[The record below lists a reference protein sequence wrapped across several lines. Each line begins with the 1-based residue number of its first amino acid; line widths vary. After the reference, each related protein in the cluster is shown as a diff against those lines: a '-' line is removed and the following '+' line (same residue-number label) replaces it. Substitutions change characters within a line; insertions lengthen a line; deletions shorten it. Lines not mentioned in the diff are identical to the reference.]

1 MYRAVALKAIQ
12 SGTDTGDTAMIE
24 YLLKDI
30 DIRIEYND
38 NEQRIFL
45 DGSDVTG
52 MIRTPEVSVGAS
64 DVATIPAVRKKMVE
78 LQRSIAKNNDVVMDG
93 RDIGTFVLP
102 DATYKFFLTA
112 SLDERARRRFREMT
126 ANGMT
131 GVSLEEVKKD
141 IAYRDKNDSSRSFA
155 PLSKAPDALEID
167 TTGIDPEDVVRIILD
182 SIKNKKTVGAAK

>member
-1 MYRAVALKAIQ
+1 MWQQYLR
-12 SGTDTGDTAMIE
+12 SGKDGGTAA
-24 YLLKDI
+24 
-30 DIRIEYND
+30 
-38 NEQRIFL
+38 QH
-45 DGSDVTG
+45 S
-52 MIRTPEVSVGAS
+52 
-64 DVATIPAVRKKMVE
+64 
-78 LQRSIAKNNDVVMDG
+78 KNNDVVMDG

-112 SLDERARRRFREMT
+112 SLDERAREGSGNDSKWYDRCK
-126 ANGMT
+126 
-131 GVSLEEVKKD
+131 SEEVKKD